1 VPACVKFSWYTMLKV
16 NDEQAYVHE
25 LCHMLI
31 QDVMIGITGFP
42 PYRIIDR
49 ILSLFITHVNSIT
62 KNIY

>member
-1 VPACVKFSWYTMLKV
+1 MLKV